1 MHIKVPWI
9 GVIAVGIGFL
19 ISLVLNIRY
28 WVEFMNR
35 TINLVGDGGL
45 AIVLRLPAASY
56 PTMHMTQD
64 GVKVFHCMSMFTVG
78 ASHAIVYAHCIHPG
92 LRVHLTLHVIATG
105 PGARLLH
112 LLLVYLTF
120 GTCPSPNFA
129 FPAHVHLSVTHPAL
143 MLLLF
148 TLFSTPPPN
157 PNPHSRTC
165 QRRWPCAPT

>member
-35 TINLVGDGGL
+35 TFNLVGDGSLGIAL
-45 AIVLRLPAASY
+45 GLPAASY
-56 PTMHMTQD
+56 PIMHMTQD
-64 GVKVFHCMSMFTVG
+64 GVKVVHCMSLFTVG
-78 ASHAIVYAHCIHPG
+78 ASHAIVYVCALHSG
-92 LRVHLTLHVIATG
+92 LRVHHTLHNITTG

-120 GTCPSPNFA
+120 GACPSISPFQ
-129 FPAHVHLSVTHPAL
+129 HMCTSL
-143 MLLLF
+143 
-148 TLFSTPPPN
+148 
-157 PNPHSRTC
+157 
-165 QRRWPCAPT
+165 